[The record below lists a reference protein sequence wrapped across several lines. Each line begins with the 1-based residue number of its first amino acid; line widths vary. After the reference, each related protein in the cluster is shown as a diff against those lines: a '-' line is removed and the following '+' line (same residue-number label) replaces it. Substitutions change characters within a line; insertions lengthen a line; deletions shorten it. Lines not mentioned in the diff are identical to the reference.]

1 MQNVRKSLVAGN
13 WKMNGSKQLLQS
25 FVEYFSQREPIAAD
39 VVLCPPAVYLG
50 QASSQ
55 LSNTD
60 VLLAAQDVSAN
71 SEGAHTGDVS
81 VTMLRDVGCQMAI
94 VGHSERRTDHAESNA
109 LVAKKAKALID
120 GGLIPIVCVGE
131 PLEVRQAGEEEA
143 YVEAQLKAVF
153 EQLSVA
159 ELAKVVIAYEPIWAI
174 GTGQTASPEQ
184 AQAMHAF
191 IRQLLSQ
198 IDSDLAQEIRLLY
211 GGSVKASNAQE
222 LFAQI
227 DIDGGLIGG
236 ASLKPEEFEA
246 ICRAAKA

>member
-13 WKMNGSKQLLQS
+13 WKMNGSQQLLQS

-81 VTMLRDVGCQMAI
+81 VAMLRDVGCQMAI

-131 PLEVRQAGEEEA
+131 PLEVRQDGEEEA

-198 IDSDLAQEIRLLY
+198 IDSDLAQKIRLLY